1 MDLVSA
7 QVSVQAAPTGQ
18 LPFSY
23 YVGTTDVAPYLVWGS
38 VVLTITWIARAS
50 IWDSLFNRK
59 KAKVEGRWVY
69 DRSLGGKKVSR
80 EAGTLCN
87 R

>member
-1 MDLVSA
+1 MFP

-18 LPFSY
+18 LPFSC
-23 YVGTTDVAPYLVWGS
+23 YVGSTDVAPYLVWGG

-50 IWDSLFNRK
+50 IWDALFNRK

-69 DRSLGGKKVSR
+69 DRSLGGRKVGR
-80 EAGTLCN
+80 EAG
-87 R
+87 RV